1 MIKKQLVKRITT
13 AVVAGLLSVM
23 MVMPVMAKGKQ
34 DDGLIHPWVQRVEH
48 AKRLLIMQAL

>member
-23 MVMPVMAKGKQ
+23 MVMPVMAK
-34 DDGLIHPWVQRVEH
+34 VSRMMV
-48 AKRLLIMQAL
+48 